1 MGDNVK
7 IGISGLP
14 RSGKSSTIVHVLGR
28 LEAQGELVGGMVT
41 ENIIEKGEKVGV
53 KIKNVM
59 TGEEGILA
67 HRDYDSGVRV
77 GDFGVDLS
85 VLDDIGVRALE
96 EASQVA
102 RVIAIDEVGKLEME
116 SEKFIEAV
124 RDLMEEDKFMIM
136 TLHKRSRDPLLQ
148 EIRRR
153 DDVRILEVTPLN
165 RNLLPIKIER
175 IINKDEL

>member
-14 RSGKSSTIVHVLGR
+14 RSGKSSTISQVLKR

-41 ENIIEKGEKVGV
+41 DDITENGVRVGI
-53 KIKNVM
+53 KIRNVM
-59 TGEEGILA
+59 TGEEGVLA
-67 HRDYDSGVRV
+67 HKNFDSWVRV
-77 GDFGVDLS
+77 GEFGVDLNVIDS
-85 VLDDIGVRALE
+85 IGVRALE
-96 EASQVA
+96 EAGQVA
-102 RVIAIDEVGKLEME
+102 RIVAVDEVGKMEME
-116 SEKFIEAV
+116 STKFIEAV
-124 RDLMEEDKFMIM
+124 KNLMEDDKLMIM

-175 IINKDEL
+175 ILSQGEI